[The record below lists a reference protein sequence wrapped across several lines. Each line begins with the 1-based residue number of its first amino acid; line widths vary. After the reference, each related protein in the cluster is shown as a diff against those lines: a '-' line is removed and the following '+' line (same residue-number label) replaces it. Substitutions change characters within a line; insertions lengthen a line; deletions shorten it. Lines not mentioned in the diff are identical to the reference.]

1 MGDSAAR
8 DGAHCAACM
17 AAHKRYTA
25 MQFNGTGKNQ
35 FNGTEMQF
43 NGTEKNQFNGTEM
56 QFNGTEMQ

>member
-43 NGTEKNQFNGTEM
+43 NGT
-56 QFNGTEMQ
+56 